1 MEPVDLTVKILVEI
15 RDEIRKTNERI
26 DETNMRL
33 DARID
38 HTNTR
43 LDEVKESLSRAIVES
58 EIRTATSIMGLAGT
72 LDVIKDLLTDRL
84 DVRERVDRCEQD
96 ITVIKGRLAIK

>member
-1 MEPVDLTVKILVEI
+1 MEPVDITVKILVEI

-26 DETNMRL
+26 DETNTRL

-38 HTNTR
+38 QTNTR

-58 EIRTATSIMGLAGT
+58 EIRTATAITGLGGT
-72 LDVIKDLLTDRL
+72 LQEIKDMLSDRL
-84 DVRERVDRCEQD
+84 EVRDRVDRCEQD
-96 ITVIKGRLAIK
+96 IAVIKGRLAIK